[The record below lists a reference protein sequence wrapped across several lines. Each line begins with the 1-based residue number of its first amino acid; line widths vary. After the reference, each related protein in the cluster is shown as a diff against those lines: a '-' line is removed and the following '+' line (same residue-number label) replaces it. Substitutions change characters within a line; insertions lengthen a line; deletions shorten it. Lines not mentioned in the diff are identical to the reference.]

1 MHMITPGVAAALTPR
16 EHRRRVER
24 SGDQPRT
31 SRVRLLRLMLPGL
44 QHRAARRAARHT
56 PRHA

>member
-44 QHRAARRAARHT
+44 QHRAARHA